1 MYILFQTRRLAE
13 GRGHLRGSASDGV
26 QDALAEQLEESM
38 QAAKLTKP
46 EMRSKMAISRPQ
58 PDHVSDPNKVSV
70 QLDTVIKAARALGK
84 EVEIKIK
91 QAHKKAA

>member
-1 MYILFQTRRLAE
+1 
-13 GRGHLRGSASDGV
+13 
-26 QDALAEQLEESM
+26 M

-46 EMRSKMAISRPQ
+46 QMRSKMAISRPQ